1 MIGEFLRWWG
11 QQLLSLLPMRG
22 ARLADAVIAALRPGA
37 GGLAATI
44 ELIQRRRGME
54 GVLGRF
60 GLDPAGLPAL
70 RAAFGNRRAPVLLRL
85 PPGMLLEQA
94 VVLPLAAERD
104 PERVLRYEMDRLTP
118 FAADELFWTSSLVR
132 RDRARAQLHLR
143 LALVPRA
150 QLAPVLEGL
159 AQAGIH
165 PGALEGP
172 SGERIGLGAS
182 RSGRWR
188 QRAAVALGAACV
200 LLAIAAAAVP
210 FVQQSLES
218 RRLERRIAALRPGVD
233 QAEALRR
240 GMATAAAGVDV
251 LAGQRARVGNP
262 LAVIAALT
270 EILPDDTVLTDL
282 GIRQRVVTL
291 SGQAA
296 SAARLIPA
304 LAADPAFRDPAFA
317 APVTRN
323 ETTRGEGFSIRA
335 EAAP

>member
-1 MIGEFLRWWG
+1 MIGDFLRWWG
-11 QQLLSLLPMRG
+11 QQLLSLLPASG
-22 ARLADAVIAALRPGA
+22 ARPGDAVIAVLRAPG
-37 GGLAATI
+37 LV
-44 ELIQRRRGME
+44 ELIVRRRGKE
-54 GVLGRF
+54 GALGRF
-60 GLDPAGLPAL
+60 ALDPAGIAAL
-70 RAAFGNRRAPVLLRL
+70 RAARGSRRAPVLLRL
-85 PPGMLLEQA
+85 PAGMLLAQP

-118 FAADELFWTSSLVR
+118 FAADELFWTASVVR

-159 AQAGIH
+159 AQAGLH

-172 SGERIGLGAS
+172 AGERIELAGRHG
-182 RSGRWR
+182 GRWR
-188 QRAAVALGAACV
+188 QRAASGLAAACV
-200 LLAIAAAAVP
+200 LLAVAAAAVP
-210 FVQQSLES
+210 FALQSRES
-218 RRLERRIAALRPGVD
+218 RRIERRIATLRPAVE

-240 GMATAAAGVDV
+240 GIATTAAGIDV
-251 LAGQRARVGNP
+251 LASQRARVGNP
-262 LAVIAALT
+262 LAVLAALT
-270 EILPDDTVLTDL
+270 DILPDDTVLTDL
-282 GIRQRVVTL
+282 GMRQRVITL